1 VKTCKHCSK
10 FEKDWKAAE
19 DGIKN
24 MTDLQY
30 KVMVLMIIQGYAQYF
45 NKLELKL
52 YVGFLLLLLAI
63 VVH

>member
-1 VKTCKHCSK
+1 MKTCKHCSK

-30 KVMVLMIIQGYAQYF
+30 KIMILMIIQGYAEYF
-45 NKLELKL
+45 SKLEMKL
-52 YVGFLLLLLAI
+52 YIMYLLLLLIIIA
-63 VVH
+63 H

>member
-1 VKTCKHCSK
+1 MKTCKHCSK

-30 KVMVLMIIQGYAQYF
+30 KIMILLIIQGYAKYF
-45 NKLELKL
+45 ETLELKL
-52 YVGFLLLLLAI
+52 SIGFLLLLLAI
-63 VVH
+63 IVH